1 MLGLTP
7 GTRVVVD
14 WGGVDR
20 GAEVLQQLTT
30 RLGNGREVYG
40 YRVSLHPH
48 DVVTIPGWCVKAVHG
63 R

>member
-1 MLGLTP
+1 M
-7 GTRVVVD
+7 D

-48 DVVTIPGWCVKAVHG
+48 DVVTIPGWYVKAVLG